1 MKKKSQDAFGHRLID
16 QLTYGEAAEIVERDD
31 GYVDAS
37 GGQFDYLAP
46 YKKWPKFEQQAIRL
60 AKGKTLDI
68 GCGGGRVLLY
78 LQERGLDAVGVDISP
93 MALEVCR
100 RRGAKDVRQ
109 IPINKLSHKVGI
121 FDTIVMYGNNFGLF
135 GNPRRAKWLLKK
147 FYGMTSPDALII
159 AETIDPYKTT
169 MKEHLDYHKANR
181 AKGKL
186 GGELRLR
193 IRHKKYIGDWFDYLF
208 VSKKELVHILE
219 NTGWRVK
226 RYFESGGAMYIAVL
240 EKDGG

>member
-1 MKKKSQDAFGHRLID
+1 MKKKSHDAFGHKLMD
-16 QLTYGEAAEIVERDD
+16 QFTYGGAVEIVERDD

-78 LQERGLDAVGVDISP
+78 LQEKGLDAVGVDISP
-93 MALEVCR
+93 LALEVCR
-100 RRGAKDVRQ
+100 RRGAKDVRL
-109 IPINKLSHKVGI
+109 IPITKLSRKVGV
-121 FDTIVMYGNNFGLF
+121 FDTIVMYGNNLGLL
-135 GNPRRAKWLLKK
+135 GNPRRAKWLLKR
-147 FYGMTSPDALII
+147 FYEMTSPEALII
-159 AETIDPYKTT
+159 GETIDPYKTT

-193 IRHKKYIGDWFDYLF
+193 IRYKKFIGDWFDYMF
-208 VSKKELVHILE
+208 VSKKELTDILE
-219 NTGWRVK
+219 GTGWQVR
-226 RYFESGGAMYIAVL
+226 RYFESGGALYIAVL
-240 EKDGG
+240 EKNR

>member
-1 MKKKSQDAFGHRLID
+1 MKKKSQDAFGHKLMD
-16 QLTYGEAAEIVERDD
+16 QMAHGGAVEIVERDD

-46 YKKWPKFEQQAIRL
+46 YKKWPQFERQAIRL
-60 AKGKTLDI
+60 AKGKVLDI
-68 GCGGGRVLLY
+68 GCGGGRVLLHI
-78 LQERGLDAVGVDISP
+78 QERGLEAVGIDISP
-93 MALEVCR
+93 LALELCR
-100 RRGAKDVRQ
+100 RRGAKDVRLLS
-109 IPINKLSHKVGI
+109 IRKLSRKTGI

-169 MKEHLDYHKANR
+169 MKEHLEYHKANR

-193 IRHKKYIGDWFDYLF
+193 IRHKKYIGDWFEYLF
-208 VSKKELVHILE
+208 VSKKELGEILKG
-219 NTGWRVK
+219 TGWQVK
-226 RYFESGGAMYIAVL
+226 RYFESGRAMYIAVM
-240 EKDGG
+240 EKMR